1 MPCSEKPVLIA
12 EMIKYICE
20 CAVHLAFWGC
30 VLVTG
35 ISRSQQRSCA
45 DLQVDRY
52 LDATLIVSYIK
63 LFDIIH
69 YPGSDLIFVVTC
81 LFIFLQC
88 VCIMK

>member
-1 MPCSEKPVLIA
+1 
-12 EMIKYICE
+12 
-20 CAVHLAFWGC
+20 
-30 VLVTG
+30 VTG
-35 ISRSQQRSCA
+35 ISRSQQRSCT